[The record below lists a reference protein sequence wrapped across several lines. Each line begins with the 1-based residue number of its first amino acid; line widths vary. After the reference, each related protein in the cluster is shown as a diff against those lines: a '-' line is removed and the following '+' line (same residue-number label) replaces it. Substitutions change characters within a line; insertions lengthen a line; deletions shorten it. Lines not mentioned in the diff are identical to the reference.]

1 MDDLNEQNYL
11 KDDISYEKYRYLLEL
26 KKEKEIDELIKNKNL
41 TIQEKIIIN
50 LEKELNQL
58 KLEQKNILY
67 SNEEMLKLDPNDKV
81 VRESIQINIAIYNKN
96 EKRIKEI
103 AQKIIYLNINSE
115 ENNNNNNNNIK
126 GSIYNEQKK
135 DINNSNIQSDNISKK
150 DSNKTEDILKE
161 LEL

>member
-1 MDDLNEQNYL
+1 MDDLNDQNYL

-41 TIQEKIIIN
+41 TIQEKITIN

-58 KLEQKNILY
+58 KLEQKNLLY

-81 VRESIQINIAIYNKN
+81 VRESIEINIAIYNKN

-103 AQKIIYLNINSE
+103 EQKIIYLNINSE
-115 ENNNNNNNNIK
+115 ENNNIK
-126 GSIYNEQKK
+126 GGICNEQKK
-135 DINNSNIQSDNISKK
+135 DINNSNIQTDNISKK
-150 DSNKTEDILKE
+150 DNNKTEDILKE